1 VAGCRGGLCTF
12 LLHNAAIWC
21 VGMIPGRVS
30 KETSLRP
37 RSSARM
43 RIILGAAL
51 HAARAANRIAVWK
64 TPVTAEFASF
74 VPPIVAVRRGVRARF
89 VGTI

>member
-1 VAGCRGGLCTF
+1 
-12 LLHNAAIWC
+12 
-21 VGMIPGRVS
+21 MIPGRVS

-37 RSSARM
+37 TSSARM

-74 VPPIVAVRRGVRARF
+74 VPPIVAVRKGCLGILLGAGVR
-89 VGTI
+89 I